1 MSLEYYL
8 YCRKKYDDIICNLE
22 EIIRAYELINCCT
35 ISEENLK
42 NTHYEL
48 FEPSSNI
55 IFFLEKKKHITKLKN
70 ICNIHIRTL
79 CNHDFEEDYIDIS
92 PERSQKIV
100 YCKICEY
107 TK

>member
-22 EIIRAYELINCCT
+22 EIIEAYELINDCT
-35 ISEENLK
+35 ISEENLEDI
-42 NTHYEL
+42 HYEV
-48 FEPSSNI
+48 FQPESNI
-55 IFFLEKKKHITKLKN
+55 NFFLEKKKDITKLKN
-70 ICNIHIRTL
+70 ICNIHIRRL
-79 CNHDFEEDYIDIS
+79 CNHEFEEDYIDVA
-92 PERSQKIV
+92 PEKSVKII

>member
-8 YCRKKYDDIICNLE
+8 YCKKKYDDIICNLE
-22 EIIRAYELINCCT
+22 EIIKAYKLINDCT
-35 ISEENLK
+35 MCEENLEDI
-42 NTHYEL
+42 HYKL
-48 FEPSSNI
+48 LKPSSNSF
-55 IFFLEKKKHITKLKN
+55 FFLEKKKVITELRN
-70 ICNIHIRTL
+70 ICDKYIKKL
-79 CNHDFEEDYIDIS
+79 CNHDFEEDYIDIG